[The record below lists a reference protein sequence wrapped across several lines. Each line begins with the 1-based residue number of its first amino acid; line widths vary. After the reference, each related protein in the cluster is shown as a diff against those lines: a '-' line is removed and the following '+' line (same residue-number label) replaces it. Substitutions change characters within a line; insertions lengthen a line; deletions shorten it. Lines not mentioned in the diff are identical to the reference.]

1 METDIAMN
9 LSEAEIDNALLN
21 ALEAAEDGIQKNA
34 SAQGTRVIRRRIRE
48 SGFQRL
54 IMEYEP
60 ISNDQLTYLPN
71 TELAAKVEEME
82 PDSPGAKACTFND
95 GPDTQFYRGDKFIV
109 VFCKI
114 TTPMFTKNIEELR
127 TYKSNL
133 RQMITDN
140 ALRDIHTTED
150 GRFISLV
157 DRMCGTKDT
166 ADGEAGVCQFK
177 GVTGGVDRGGLVEA
191 TDDLEDRD
199 IENGTFLVNRKT
211 AKWVATLDRNTAGG
225 DLAERTLTEG
235 TKALGK
241 LQFAGVPYVATIKRD
256 LVPANFI
263 YQFADPAFLGRAYML
278 QDIRLWVE
286 KKLDILRF
294 CAFEKV
300 GLTIANVGAVNITEF
315 EPTSS
320 DYGYG
325 D

>member
-1 METDIAMN
+1 MASDLDIGNMTDAQ
-9 LSEAEIDNALLN
+9 IDNGLLE
-21 ALEAAEDGIQKNA
+21 ALEASEDGFQKSA
-34 SAQGTRVIRRRIRE
+34 STTYSKVIRRRIRE

-60 ISNDQLTYLPN
+60 ISNEQLTYLPN

-82 PDSPGAKACTFND
+82 PDSPGAKSCTFND
-95 GPDTQFYRGDKFIV
+95 APDTAFYRGDKFIV

-114 TTPMFTKNIEELR
+114 TTKMFTKNIEELR
-127 TYKSNL
+127 MYKSNL
-133 RQMITDN
+133 RQIVTDN

-157 DRMCGTKDT
+157 DRICGNLGST
-166 ADGEAGVCQFK
+166 GESGVPQF
-177 GVTGGVDRGGLVEA
+177 VSRYGGIDRDSAVDM

-211 AKWVATLDRNTAGG
+211 AKWVAKLNRNDAGG
-225 DLAERTLTEG
+225 DLAERTLSEG

-241 LQFAGVPYVATIKRD
+241 LQYAGVPYVATIKRY
-256 LVPANFI
+256 LVPNQTV

-294 CAFEKV
+294 CAFEKI
-300 GLTIANVGAVNITEF
+300 GLTIANVAAVNKTDLTGGVIN
-315 EPTSS
+315 S
-320 DYGYG
+320 
-325 D
+325 